1 MSIKGINACTECNF
15 WILLKIYKL
24 EKVKKEKYIPKEHY
38 SLVIM
43 DNFKGQDNYILKEL
57 CDENFGEFVIVP
69 YSLTDKFKPLD
80 ISLKKPA

>member
-1 MSIKGINACTECNF
+1 MA
-15 WILLKIYKL
+15 
-24 EKVKKEKYIPKEHY
+24 
-38 SLVIM
+38 
-43 DNFKGQDNYILKEL
+43 NFKDQDNYILKEL

>member
-1 MSIKGINACTECNF
+1 
-15 WILLKIYKL
+15 
-24 EKVKKEKYIPKEHY
+24 
-38 SLVIM
+38 M

-69 YSLTDKFKPLD
+69 FSLTDNFKPLD